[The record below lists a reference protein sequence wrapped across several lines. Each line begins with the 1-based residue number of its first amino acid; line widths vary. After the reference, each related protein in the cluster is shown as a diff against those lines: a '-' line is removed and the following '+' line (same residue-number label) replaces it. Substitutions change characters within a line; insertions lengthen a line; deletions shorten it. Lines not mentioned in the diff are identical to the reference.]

1 MKKFLSLV
9 LAAVLLFTLAACSGK
24 EENNSTGTDA
34 ETTAESTAPVQDETT
49 QPASE
54 PVSEPAE
61 EDEVVFTGAAVA
73 DNKFCSIRITD
84 IKEEYSGSVLTVEVE
99 NKTADMNLIF
109 TTKSCSINGIATDTA
124 YSESV
129 SAGEKSTGDIT
140 FLNSTLKENGITKYT
155 DIEIT
160 FRVYDADNWI
170 GDDLVNETV
179 RIYPYGESKADSYE
193 REEKETDIEIFKN
206 DKACAT
212 VIGYGEDEVHDYYIS
227 LYLENKSSDTDYTF
241 GIDVCAVNGVE
252 IKSSGAFTVPSGKV
266 ALEKFYITEAALT
279 ESGITD
285 ITDIFLDMQVYN
297 ADSWDDEYIADA
309 SVNIYPEGKD
319 KAIAY
324 VREAKDT
331 DTVIADNSD
340 VSIIITGLSDDD
352 MFSCQNLNF
361 YFINKTDKE
370 LMFTIEEVSVNG
382 NMMDPFFAT
391 SVLPGFSKFS
401 DASWFDEDLTENGI
415 DEITEIV
422 FTMIVRP
429 ENDWD
434 SDDILNEK
442 VTYTLVSSDEA
453 EKDVTE

>member
-1 MKKFLSLV
+1 MKKFLSLI

-24 EENNSTGTDA
+24 EENNSTDTDA
-34 ETTAESTAPVQDETT
+34 ETTAESTAPLQDETT
-49 QPASE
+49 QTATE
-54 PVSEPAE
+54 PVSEPHK

-109 TTKSCSINGIATDTA
+109 TTKSCSINGISTASA

-129 SAGEKSTGDIT
+129 SAGEKATGDII
-140 FLNSTLKENGITKYT
+140 FLNSALKENGITKYT

-179 RIYPYGESKADSYE
+179 RIYPYGESKSDSYE

-206 DKACAT
+206 DKAGAT
-212 VIGYGEDEVHDYYIS
+212 VIGYGEDEIHDYYIS
-227 LYLENKSSDTDYTF
+227 LYLENKSSDTDYIF
-241 GIDVCAVNGVE
+241 DIDVCAVNSVE
-252 IKSSGAFTVPSGKV
+252 VKSAGAFTVPSGKV

-279 ESGITD
+279 EIGITD
-285 ITDIFLDMQVYN
+285 ITDIFLDMKVYN
-297 ADSWDDEYIADA
+297 ENSWDEEYVADA
-309 SVNIYPEGKD
+309 SVNIYPKGKD
-319 KAIAY
+319 KAVPY

-331 DTVIADNSD
+331 DTVIADNSE
-340 VSIIITGLSDDD
+340 VSIIVTGLSDNDVL
-352 MFSCQNLNF
+352 SCQDLNF

-370 LMFTIEEVSVNG
+370 LMLTIEEVSVNG

-401 DASWFDEDLTENGI
+401 NASWFDEDLSENGI

-422 FTMIVRP
+422 FTMIVRD

-453 EKDVTE
+453 EKEVTE